1 MKIFNEET
9 IPIEIEA
16 EFNKR
21 TVWSLIFS
29 AKESTAFVSG
39 KSSHSEL
46 TLYDKMIGNVYDKLK
61 EYGATLKE
69 VFVSI
74 NSERIKLDRESAEKY
89 MNRIIREDLPLIF
102 RVQIEN
108 KNYDYQVK

>member
-1 MKIFNEET
+1 MKIGNNALV
-9 IPIEIEA
+9 EIEM
-16 EFNKR
+16 EFSKK

-29 AKESTAFVSG
+29 AKEGTDFVSG
-39 KSSHSEL
+39 KSRQSED
-46 TLYDKMIGNVYDKLK
+46 TLYDKMIKNVSAKLK
-61 EYGATLKE
+61 EYDATLKE

-74 NSERIKLDRESAEKY
+74 GSENKKLDMSSAKELMMKV
-89 MNRIIREDLPLIF
+89 ILLDLPLIF